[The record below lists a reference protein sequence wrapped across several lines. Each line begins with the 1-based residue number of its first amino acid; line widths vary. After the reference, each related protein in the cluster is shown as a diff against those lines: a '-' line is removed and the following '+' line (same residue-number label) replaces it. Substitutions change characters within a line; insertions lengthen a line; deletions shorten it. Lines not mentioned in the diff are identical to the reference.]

1 MEKIIEI
8 KNLSKRYWISHEPG
22 GIYACA
28 SSLRDDVAGLFKV
41 LAHRRKKTKEH
52 IWALKDI
59 NLSIEQGEIL
69 GVIGHNGAGKST
81 FLKIL
86 TRITPPTKGEAIVR
100 GRIGSL
106 LEVGTGFHPELTGRE
121 NVYLNGAILGMKK
134 KEIDK
139 KFEEIVDFAGIRQ
152 FLDTPLK
159 RYSTGMGVRLA
170 FSIAANL
177 DPEILLI
184 DEVLSVGDA
193 AFQKKSYDKMEEV
206 TQKSGRTILFVSHN
220 MGAIQGLCKRTVLLD
235 KGQIV
240 KVGPTEEVINYYL
253 NSGNISSAE
262 KIWEDQKTAP
272 GDEFIKLHSARVCDD
287 LGNLKESIDAKEPV
301 NVEIEYWNLKPGAQ
315 RIAGVHFWNDKGVRM
330 FISHDLDNKDWRSK
344 VLPMGLVE
352 SVCHVPGNVFSDGR
366 VFLTILLYTFDG
378 IPLDNVTARNV
389 ISFRVMDDFENDVAR
404 ADIYTHNS
412 GVVNPKLKWS
422 SAIIKS

>member
-1 MEKIIEI
+1 MPIIEI

-22 GIYACA
+22 GVYACA
-28 SSLRDDVAGLFKV
+28 SSLRDDVVGLFKALV
-41 LAHRRKKTKEH
+41 RRRKKIKDH

-59 NLSIEQGEIL
+59 NLLVEPGEIL
-69 GVIGHNGAGKST
+69 GIIGHNGAGKST
-81 FLKIL
+81 FLKVL
-86 TRITPPTKGEAIVR
+86 TRITPPTKGEVVVR

-121 NVYLNGAILGMKK
+121 NIYLNGAILGMKK
-134 KEIDK
+134 KEIDR

-170 FSIAANL
+170 FSVAANL

-193 AFQKKSYDKMEEV
+193 VFQKKSYDKMEEV

-220 MGAIQGLCKRTVLLD
+220 MGAIQGLCKRTVLFD
-235 KGQIV
+235 HGQIV
-240 KVGPTEEVINYYL
+240 KIGPTEEVINYYL
-253 NSGNISSAE
+253 NSGSISSAE

-272 GDEFIKLHSARVCDD
+272 GDEFIKLRSARVCDET
-287 LGNLKESIDAKEPV
+287 GNLKESIDAKEPV
-301 NVEIEYWNLKPGAQ
+301 NVEIEYWNLKPGVQ
-315 RIAGVHFWNDKGVRM
+315 RIAGVHFWNDKGIRM
-330 FISHDLDNKDWRSK
+330 FISHDLENKDWRSK
-344 VLPMGLVE
+344 VLPEGLVK
-352 SVCHVPGNVFSDGR
+352 SVCRVPGNIFSDGR
-366 VFLTILLYTFDG
+366 VFLTILVYTFDG
-378 IPLDNVTARNV
+378 IPLDNVTARNA
-389 ISFRVMDDFENDVAR
+389 ISFRVMDDFENDAAK

-422 SAIIKS
+422 SELIKT

>member
-1 MEKIIEI
+1 MLPIIEI
-8 KNLSKRYWISHEPG
+8 QNLSKKYLISHESG
-22 GIYACA
+22 HYNY
-28 SSLRDDVAGLFKV
+28 SSLRDDLVSVFKGLAGK
-41 LAHRRKKTKEH
+41 RGKTKEH
-52 IWALKDI
+52 IWALKNI
-59 NLSIEQGEIL
+59 NLSVKPGEIL
-69 GVIGHNGAGKST
+69 GIIGHNGAGKST
-81 FLKIL
+81 LLKIL
-86 TRITPPTKGEAIVR
+86 TRITPPTEGQAVVR

-121 NVYLNGAILGMKK
+121 NIYLNGPILGMKK

-139 KFEEIVDFAGIRQ
+139 KFNEIVDFAGVRQ

-159 RYSTGMGVRLA
+159 RYSTGMNVRLA

-235 KGQIV
+235 KGQII
-240 KVGPTEEVINYYL
+240 KLGPTEEVINYYL

-262 KIWEDQKTAP
+262 KIWEDQKSAP
-272 GDEFIKLHSARVCDD
+272 GDEFIRLHSARVCDD
-287 LGNLKESIDAKEPV
+287 SGNLKESIDAREPV
-301 NVEIEYWNLKPGAQ
+301 NVEIKYWNLKPGAQ
-315 RIAGVHFWNDKGVRM
+315 RIAGVHFWNDKGIRI
-330 FISHDLDNKDWRSK
+330 FISHDLDNKEWRNK
-344 VLPMGLVE
+344 ILPEGLVK
-352 SVCHVPGNVFSDGR
+352 SVCRVPGNIFSEGR

-378 IPLDNVTARNV
+378 IPLDNVTARNAV
-389 ISFRVMDDFENDVAR
+389 SFRVRDDFENDAAR
-404 ADIYTHNS
+404 ADIYTYSS

-422 SAIIKS
+422 SEIIEKI